1 MYCAAKIAF
10 NCLCADWKFMC
21 YSQVVAK
28 GSGIN
33 KEVQQRISIL
43 QVMQDRSMLQPKP
56 HGGTLEY
63 FMSPT
68 VTVIE
73 SIFNVY
79 I

>member
-1 MYCAAKIAF
+1 
-10 NCLCADWKFMC
+10 MC

-56 HGGTLEY
+56 HGGTLEGVHT
-63 FMSPT
+63 MSPT

-73 SIFNVY
+73 SIYNVY